1 MTIQIIEVGGDQ
13 DEITNY
19 INSIY
24 IRLDMGDRS
33 AIRDGKR
40 IISAINRAV
49 RRKSTPDEAKES
61 LRAFRDELKQKVKE
75 LSR

>member
-19 INSIY
+19 INSIF
-24 IRLDMGDRS
+24 IRLDMHDRS
-33 AIRDGKR
+33 AIPAGKR
-40 IISAINRAV
+40 IIDAINRAV
-49 RRKSTPDEAKES
+49 RRKSTPDEAKEG
-61 LRAFRDELKQKVKE
+61 LRALRDELKQKIKE